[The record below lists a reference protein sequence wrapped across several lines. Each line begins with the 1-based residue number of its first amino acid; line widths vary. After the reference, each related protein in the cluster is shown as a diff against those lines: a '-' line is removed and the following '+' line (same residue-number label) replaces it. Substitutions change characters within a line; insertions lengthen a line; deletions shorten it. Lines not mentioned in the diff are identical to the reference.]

1 MDESKGRES
10 HAQEVASMPC
20 ASIILWRRWLLAIFA
35 SSAILLIV
43 VCFAALRWL
52 GSIDAAQAF
61 LRGDEL
67 AVIPSSVDLGEC
79 AAGEAKEIQVQVV
92 NLSSSPITL
101 TGAYTSCSCIAV
113 STLPA
118 TIAARGKY
126 SLQMTVH
133 STESSGQ
140 FRRKAVLY
148 SDSKAT
154 PQMLI
159 ELAGRTVA
167 RDRPGADSVSTNAF
181 AHEPDL
187 ATLNVK

>member
-1 MDESKGRES
+1 
-10 HAQEVASMPC
+10 MPC
-20 ASIILWRRWLLAIFA
+20 AFITSWRRWLLAIFA
-35 SSAILLIV
+35 SSAILLFV
-43 VCFAALRWL
+43 VCFVAWRWL

-79 AAGEAKEIQVQVV
+79 AAGEAKEIQIQVV
-92 NLSSSPITL
+92 NISSSPITL

-113 STLPA
+113 SALPV
-118 TIAARGKY
+118 TVDARG
-126 SLQMTVH
+126 SFRLQMTVH
-133 STESSGQ
+133 SAESPGR
-140 FRRKAVLY
+140 FRRNAVLY

-154 PQMLI
+154 PQVSI

-167 RDRPGADSVSTNAF
+167 HDRPGTDAVSTNAL

-187 ATLNVK
+187 ATLNAK